1 MHEGGGVPTDRKADA
16 STAPA
21 LETEHLVL
29 RPLSADDAGAL
40 QRVSNE
46 PDVRRHLWDDEPVG
60 EATIRDLIARS
71 ASMFSEEG
79 LGLFGVRIRG
89 RDDLLGFCG
98 FFRLGGT
105 AEPELC
111 YELTREAWG
120 KGLATE
126 ASRACLRYAF
136 EEVRLERAI
145 AGADPPNAASLR
157 VIEKLGMRPLG
168 NLKPNAPDET
178 YYFLRPADFVAG
190 APRKERN
197 MRAEA
202 RLEEIG
208 LVLPEPTKVPPG
220 LVLPFSWVRVRGSR
234 AYVSGHGPLNPD
246 GSLAQ
251 PLGKVG
257 AEVSEEEAY
266 GAARLTALA
275 MLASLKR
282 ELGDLDRV
290 GAWLRVFG
298 MVNSAPGF
306 VRQSNV
312 INGFSDLILELY
324 GPEAGDHARSAVG
337 MAELPLGMPVEIEAE
352 VELRGT

>member
-1 MHEGGGVPTDRKADA
+1 MPTNRKADA
-16 STAPA
+16 ETAPT

-29 RPLSADDAGAL
+29 WPLSADDAGAL

-46 PDVRRHLWDDEPVG
+46 LEVRRHLWDNEPVG

-98 FFRLGGT
+98 FVRLGGMG
-105 AEPELC
+105 EPELC
-111 YELTREAWG
+111 YELTRGAWG
-120 KGLATE
+120 KGFATE

-136 EEVRLERAI
+136 EGVGLKRAI

-178 YYFLRPADFVAG
+178 YYILRPADFVAE
-190 APRKERN
+190 APREERDV
-197 MRAEA
+197 RAEA
-202 RLEEIG
+202 RLKELG

-234 AYVSGHGPLNPD
+234 VYVSEHGPLNPD

-257 AEVSEEEAY
+257 AEVSEEEAH

-290 GAWLRVFG
+290 TAWLRVFG

-306 VRQSNV
+306 ARQPNV

-352 VELRGT
+352 VEIRGA